1 MVVYLLNIN
10 RLESLIRKHGWSNTY
25 FSSQFGKSRSWIS
38 DMKHGVGLPDE
49 NTLQAIAD
57 KLDTTVDY
65 LTDKTDK
72 KEKPPVNND
81 KELTEYLQYLKTRP
95 ELRML
100 FDITKDAK
108 KKDIEKAVKIIEAF
122 LKKE

>member
-1 MVVYLLNIN
+1 MMNLVYSQYLFDDFGEHLCFAQIVVVYLLNIN

-72 KEKPPVNND
+72 KEKPPG
-81 KELTEYLQYLKTRP
+81 LLRRP
-95 ELRML
+95 S
-100 FDITKDAK
+100 
-108 KKDIEKAVKIIEAF
+108 
-122 LKKE
+122 

>member
-1 MVVYLLNIN
+1 MMNLVYSQYLFDDFGEHLCFAQIVVVYLLNIN

-72 KEKPPVNND
+72 KEKPPDCSGGHRNAYSV
-81 KELTEYLQYLKTRP
+81 LP
-95 ELRML
+95 PFMM
-100 FDITKDAK
+100 
-108 KKDIEKAVKIIEAF
+108 
-122 LKKE
+122 

>member
-1 MVVYLLNIN
+1 MLNIN

-57 KLDTTVDY
+57 KLDATVDY